1 MTERSTTVVFTTLAM
16 NQTVFFEA
24 LGRALEQH
32 GYSVAHIC
40 FHERSHD
47 YLTGRGV
54 RSFNAFALGVG
65 ADERADWS
73 SFGITNPA
81 FLLSHEKAAFEI
93 TDTSVLL
100 AKFSRHVQAVQR
112 ALDKLAAERQG
123 GRLVIVQELGGFASI
138 LASFFVA
145 RSRDIDNL
153 FIEPSF
159 FRGRV
164 FFVRNS
170 LAALPLAGPTGKPA
184 DREVVDYLDTAV
196 RAKSAVIPRKDAHHY
211 RTASKKIFDP
221 RHMQRLVEKLSD
233 KYLLGKREEFEHI
246 GGHIVRHVRM
256 AVKSRVLAYYYQSL
270 PEHQPF
276 VYYPLHVPADVALTL
291 RSPAY
296 LDQYALID
304 YLCRVTPYPYQVV
317 IKEHPALVGAV
328 DFRRIQALLHDHDN
342 LILLNAKIN
351 NFTVLAAASVVV
363 TVNSKSGAEAL
374 LLRKPVLVLG
384 DAFYRPCS
392 LIRRVECLGDLEP
405 TLQQTISS
413 PPRLPRDDIYGY
425 FQDVWENS
433 LPGELYHTEPEN
445 IAIFAL
451 SLKRMLA
458 ESEIEV

>member
-47 YLTGRGV
+47 YLTGRGA

-123 GRLVIVQELGGFASI
+123 GRLVIVQELGGFSSI
-138 LASFFVA
+138 LATFFVA
-145 RSRDIDNL
+145 RSRGINNL

-170 LAALPLAGPTGKPA
+170 LTALLLPGPSGKPA
-184 DREVVDYLDTAV
+184 EGEVVDYLDAVV
-196 RAKSAVIPRKDAHHY
+196 RAKSVVIPRKDVHHY
-211 RTASKKIFDP
+211 RAASKKIFDP
-221 RHMQRLVEKLSD
+221 RHMQRLVEKLRD
-233 KYLLGKREEFEHI
+233 KYVLGKREEFEHI
-246 GGHIVRHVRM
+246 GGHVARHVRM
-256 AVKSRVLAYYYQSL
+256 AVKSKLLARYYRSL
-270 PEHQPF
+270 PRHQPF
-276 VYYPLHVPADVALTL
+276 IYYPLHVPADVALTL

-304 YLCRVTPYPYQVV
+304 YLCRVTPHPYRVV

-328 DFRRIQALLHDHDN
+328 DFQRMRDLLRDHDN
-342 LILLNAKIN
+342 LILLNANIN
-351 NFTVLAAASVVV
+351 NFTTLAAAKVVV

-374 LLRKPVLVLG
+374 LLGKPVLVLG

-392 LIRRVECLGDLEP
+392 LVHRVECLPDLEFA
-405 TLQQTISS
+405 LHQAISAPLHLS
-413 PPRLPRDDIYGY
+413 RDDIYGY

-433 LPGELYHTEPEN
+433 YPGELYQTTPQN
-445 IAIFAL
+445 IAVFTL

-458 ESEIEV
+458 ESA